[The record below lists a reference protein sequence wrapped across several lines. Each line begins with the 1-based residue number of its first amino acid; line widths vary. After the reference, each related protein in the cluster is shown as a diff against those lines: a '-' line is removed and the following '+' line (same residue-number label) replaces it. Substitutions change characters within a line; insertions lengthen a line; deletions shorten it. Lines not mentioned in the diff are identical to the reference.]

1 MLDCVLWCD
10 QYSEALYLVK
20 RSKGGGISLPPIVSE
35 TQSGRVDLSILHIEV
50 IFFLSSWGLS
60 VGGCS
65 AARCSA
71 GGGE

>member
-50 IFFLSSWGLS
+50 IFFPFILGPVCWWLF
-60 VGGCS
+60 CS
-65 AARCSA
+65 QMLC
-71 GGGE
+71 GGG